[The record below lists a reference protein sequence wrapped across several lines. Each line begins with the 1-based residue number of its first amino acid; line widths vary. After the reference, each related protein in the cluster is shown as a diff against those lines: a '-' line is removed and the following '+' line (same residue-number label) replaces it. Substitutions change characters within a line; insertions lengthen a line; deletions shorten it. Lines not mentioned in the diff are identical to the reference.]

1 MRAVTVC
8 VLFGA
13 NIVSTCCHTCLFI
26 GTQEIFV
33 IARINVIES
42 EVSVSRSVAIITAL
56 NNLFSVLQVTKL

>member
-1 MRAVTVC
+1 MRAVTLC

-42 EVSVSRSVAIITAL
+42 EVSVSC
-56 NNLFSVLQVTKL
+56 